1 MKTYKEEA
9 TGRKVVRAL
18 NESRLREK
26 QLEHSLA
33 ACLKITDKYASDDT
47 YEDSITDAARE
58 LLAEK
63 PVHIID
69 CELVLGKTAGPAKAE
84 LMDVELEIAF
94 GPVEYNE
101 RRAESIRFKKV
112 VVFMKGM
119 LLGVLI
125 GFGASIFAMFLTGN
139 LWA

>member
-9 TGRKVVRAL
+9 TGRKLVRAL
-18 NESRLREK
+18 NESRQRERHLAEAL
-26 QLEHSLA
+26 QNTVDMLEAFRFGYQQTLWEKE
-33 ACLKITDKYASDDT
+33 KIAYIKN
-47 YEDSITDAARE
+47 

-63 PVHIID
+63 PVPIFHT
-69 CELVLGKTAGPAKAE
+69 ELVMGKTAGPAKAE

-94 GPVEYNE
+94 GPVEYND

-119 LLGVLI
+119 LTGVLI
-125 GFGASIFAMFLTGN
+125 GLGCVMLLT
-139 LWA
+139 LLS